1 VQLIVRIAYPMNE
14 TKRFSSLPSPT
25 GVAGDN
31 ARLALQCDGR
41 ATGVF
46 LSGDTL
52 QYQYRCT
59 GGYLLVTCYD
69 YFDGVQYWFTL
80 LSDDLRVMDVI
91 STPDYFGFMQDIER
105 PGQDMLSF
113 GFFDTADRWRLAV
126 ISSGAD
132 GPPSDAGTR
141 RPLRFFLRPRRIR
154 LWKEDPVSAHGKVPQ
169 AIS

>member
-1 VQLIVRIAYPMNE
+1 MNE
-14 TKRFSSLPSPT
+14 IKRFSSLPSPT

-31 ARLALQCDGR
+31 ARIALQCDGR

-52 QYQYRCT
+52 QHQFRCT

-91 STPDYFGFMQDIER
+91 SPPDYFGSMQDVGQ
-105 PGQDMLSF
+105 PGPDMLSF
-113 GFFDTADRWRLAV
+113 RFVDTTDRWRLAV
-126 ISSGAD
+126 VSNSAG
-132 GPPSDAGTR
+132 GPPSDAATR

-154 LWKEDPVSAHGKVPQ
+154 LWKEGSVSAFRNETQ
-169 AIS
+169 AAS